1 MRLRDL
7 LLSQFH
13 ESWIL
18 TTLVDRIDDIHIR
31 WIGMLHEL
39 MLMSDI
45 NRPVG
50 YWLDMIGKIVGRN
63 RYIDGFR
70 KNYFGFSE
78 NNDKSFGIA
87 PFWSGYPDGVV
98 YTSTVDDLLYRKLLW
113 AQVAYNSGNV
123 TIAGL
128 VYGLSRVFDNAPVH
142 VVSSAGAHVR
152 VRIRRHLTV
161 GEKTLLGKMPVCIGA
176 GIEVDINDFDEF
188 FGFSEQRY
196 FGFDEGTFWDG
207 EGKPSRNALA
217 NDVRIALTAATV
229 TIT

>member
-7 LLSQFH
+7 LLSQFY
-13 ESWIL
+13 ESRSL
-18 TTLVDRIDDIHIR
+18 TALVDRIDDIYSR
-31 WIGMLHEL
+31 WIFMLRDIL
-39 MLMSDI
+39 LMSDI
-45 NRPVG
+45 DRASG

-63 RYIDGFR
+63 RYIEGLR

-78 NNDKSFGIA
+78 NDDSTFGEA
-87 PFWSGYPDGVV
+87 PFWSGYPDTIV
-98 YTSTVDDLLYRKLLW
+98 YTGTADDQLYRKLLW

-142 VVSSAGAHVR
+142 VVSSGDAQIRA
-152 VRIRRHLTV
+152 RIRRRLTRD
-161 GEKTLLGKMPVCIGA
+161 EKTLLGQMPICVGA
-176 GIEVDINDFDEF
+176 GIEISIVDIDTY

-196 FGFDEGTFWDG
+196 FGFDEAPFWDG

-217 NDVRIALTAATV
+217 DDIRIALAAATV